1 MLLNEHATYTND
13 KPCPYAK
20 FICWLTDEE
29 DRIALTTYA
38 ANGTTQEEC
47 DQEFAPAI
55 DTGDTTGSQVTLTN
69 DEHVLFLKIR
79 QDAVKIIRAVFES
92 AWITVENKKSE
103 SQTSQRLKKT
113 AIDMLE
119 REKTEAAA
127 MEIDAEAS
135 ADPKVIRELIAEG
148 VKKATETLQKEVNK
162 LQQTVQRSNNSA
174 KNPKRGASSSQ
185 PSASSKNKKG
195 IGQKTGE
202 KKGKD
207 KKQGNGKKE
216 TKANPRPPSP
226 RKQKQPRGTSPD
238 RSDTASHGETKKPKK
253 QQTGGPRQQQKKG
266 PKKPIKPRSS

>member
-1 MLLNEHATYTND
+1 M
-13 KPCPYAK
+13 
-20 FICWLTDEE
+20 TDEE

-38 ANGTTQEEC
+38 ENGTTQEQC

-69 DEHVLFLKIR
+69 DEHVLFLKVR
-79 QDAVKIIRAVFES
+79 EDAVKIIRAIFES
-92 AWITVENKKSE
+92 AWITVETKKSE
-103 SQTSQRLKKT
+103 SQTSLRLKKA
-113 AIDMLE
+113 AIEMLE

-127 MEIDAEAS
+127 MEIDAEVS

-148 VKKATETLQKEVNK
+148 VKKATDTLQKEVNK
-162 LQQTVQRSNNSA
+162 LQQTVHRSNHPA
-174 KNPKRGASSSQ
+174 KNSNRGASYSQ

-195 IGQKTGE
+195 TGQQKGE

-226 RKQKQPRGTSPD
+226 RKQKKPRGTSPD
-238 RSDTASHGETKKPKK
+238 RSDTASQGENKKPKK

-266 PKKPIKPRSS
+266 QKKSNKPRSS